1 MYIVFTIRKE
11 VETQLKKTLTSL
23 NFSDTIRLEVPSDPE
38 FGDLAFPCFQ
48 YCSTSK
54 KSPHE
59 TAMIIL
65 KNLQRPKGI
74 DRIEVHGGYIN
85 FWFNP
90 QNILD
95 HTLSSIITNGETY
108 GVLSN
113 KNKRI
118 IVEHTSA
125 NPNGPLHVGR
135 ARNPIIG
142 DTIARILKAA
152 GYQVETQFY
161 LDDLG
166 KQVAILIWA
175 FHHLTDDHVN
185 ANASDK
191 PDHYAVCYYQKAY
204 DLMNEDERI
213 AKEIDEL
220 VHKSE
225 QGDEEAIALGKKA
238 YEPVL
243 KGICESLSTI
253 NISIDTFIP
262 ESTFI
267 KDGTVIEVISRLQK
281 TSYCHEED
289 KALYLDLESFGVK
302 GRSTK
307 FFITRS
313 NKTSLYATRDIA
325 YHLWKTHQADLL
337 INVLGEDHKLESR
350 QVEIALELLDAS
362 KKPIPVF
369 YSFVSLPGGKMSTR
383 RGRVVYLDDLI
394 EEIRLRAFEEVKKRR
409 GSELSIEKMRAIA
422 DVVGIGALRYNIIK
436 VQPEKDI
443 EFKWDEALSFEGNTA
458 PFIQYAI
465 ARCQSI
471 LRKSTIKLTVIENQ
485 LDVSGLNVDSE
496 VQLGKKLAH
505 FPLLIHEASKGFKPH
520 LITQYLYE
528 TASLFNQFYRDCP
541 VINAEQPMVKIARLA
556 LVLATK
562 IVLENGLHLLGVESL
577 EEM

>member
-1 MYIVFTIRKE
+1 MYIIFSIRNE
-11 VETQLKKTLTSL
+11 VEKQLKKTLTSL
-23 NFSDTIRLEVPSDPE
+23 KFHDTVRLEVPSDPE

-54 KSPHE
+54 RSPQD
-59 TAMIIL
+59 TAMMIL
-65 KNLQRPKGI
+65 NNLQRPNGI
-74 DRIEVHGGYIN
+74 DRMEVHGGYIN
-85 FWFNP
+85 FWFNA
-90 QNILD
+90 QYVLD
-95 HTLSSIITNGETY
+95 HTLSSIIKNGETF
-108 GVLSN
+108 GILSD
-113 KNKRI
+113 KQKKI

-166 KQVAILIWA
+166 TQVAILTWA
-175 FHHLTDDHVN
+175 FHHLTDDQVKAS
-185 ANASDK
+185 ANDK

-204 DLMNEDERI
+204 DLMNEDELI
-213 AKEIDEL
+213 KKEIDEL

-225 QGDEEAIALGKKA
+225 HGDEEVIALGKKA

-267 KDGTVIEVISRLQK
+267 KDGTVIEVISELK
-281 TSYCHEED
+281 NTPYCHEED
-289 KALYLDLESFGVK
+289 GALYLDLESFGVK

-325 YHLWKTHQADLL
+325 YHLWKTYQADLL

-350 QVEIALELLDAS
+350 QVEIALELLDAG

-409 GSELSIEKMRAIA
+409 GDELSIEKMKAIA

-471 LRKSTIKLTVIENQ
+471 FRKSTIKQTAIECQ
-485 LDVSGLNVDSE
+485 LDVSALKIESE
-496 VQLGKKLAH
+496 VKLGKKLAN
-505 FPLLIHEASKGFKPH
+505 FPMLIHETSKGFKPH

-528 TASLFNQFYRDCP
+528 TASMFNQFYRDCP
-541 VINAEQPMVKIARLA
+541 VINAEQSMVKIARLG

-562 IVLENGLHLLGVESL
+562 IVLENGLRLLGVDAL
-577 EEM
+577 DEM